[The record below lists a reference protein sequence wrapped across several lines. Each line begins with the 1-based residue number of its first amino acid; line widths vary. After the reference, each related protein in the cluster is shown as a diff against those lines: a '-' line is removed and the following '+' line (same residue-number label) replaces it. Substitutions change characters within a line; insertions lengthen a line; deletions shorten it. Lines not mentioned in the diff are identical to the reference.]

1 MRLQPLIMAKV
12 NTHTNMKYIITEQQ
26 HTRIKLLR
34 REDAMKEKID
44 RMLNTDSMFVPFNYL
59 LLTIANNVGIEMAD
73 EANLEGDEFITFR
86 NQVKQYVNTNFYQ
99 YIKDFWKSH
108 Q

>member
-1 MRLQPLIMAKV
+1 
-12 NTHTNMKYIITEQQ
+12 MKYIITEQQ

-34 REDAMKEKID
+34 REDAIKSKID
-44 RMLNTDSMFVPFNYL
+44 RMLNTHSMFVPFNFL

-73 EANLEGDEFITFR
+73 ESNLEGDEFITFR

-99 YIKDFWKSH
+99 HIKDFWKLH